1 MLNLD
6 SITLPRLKNIIT
18 KYKKENAIKLTGLN
32 KNDLIKLINKL
43 DIKLDKLTL
52 RKINN
57 IIANKESKSPIKKIL
72 TEEEKQEKQKKLAK
86 QQKIYD
92 LRMAEH
98 IKKESEK
105 KGGDVLSL
113 TDILSNI
120 QNNRI
125 KKEILK
131 KKKEIKEEIK
141 QPKKKAKKDKNK

>member
-57 IIANKESKSPIKKIL
+57 IIANK
-72 TEEEKQEKQKKLAK
+72 
-86 QQKIYD
+86 
-92 LRMAEH
+92 
-98 IKKESEK
+98 
-105 KGGDVLSL
+105 
-113 TDILSNI
+113 
-120 QNNRI
+120 
-125 KKEILK
+125 
-131 KKKEIKEEIK
+131 
-141 QPKKKAKKDKNK
+141 